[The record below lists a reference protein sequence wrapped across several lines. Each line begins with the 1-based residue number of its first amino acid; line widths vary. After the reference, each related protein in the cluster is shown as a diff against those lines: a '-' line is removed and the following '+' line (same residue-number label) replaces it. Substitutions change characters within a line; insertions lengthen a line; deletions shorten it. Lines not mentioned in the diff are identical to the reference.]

1 MSLCLVCL
9 SDDESAEIMR
19 LLLNIWQYLEPDSH
33 FLFFGNNIFCHSE
46 YDYCSHI
53 KGSGSNSVLI
63 SQPFLS
69 LGLCS

>member
-1 MSLCLVCL
+1 MSLCLVCF

-33 FLFFGNNIFCHSE
+33 FLFFGNNIFCHNE

-53 KGSGSNSVLI
+53 KG
-63 SQPFLS
+63 F
-69 LGLCS
+69 